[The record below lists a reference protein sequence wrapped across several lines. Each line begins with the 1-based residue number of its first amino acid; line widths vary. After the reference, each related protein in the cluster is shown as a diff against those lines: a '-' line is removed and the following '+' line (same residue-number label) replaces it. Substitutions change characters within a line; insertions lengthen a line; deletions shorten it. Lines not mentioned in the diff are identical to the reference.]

1 MKKLSYLIVL
11 ALILGLVLSGCTLL
25 SNISQVP
32 TTGQSEVSSLTKD
45 DLNFDVDCPAAP
57 AVAGLLLEAAGIDN
71 RWGTGKDGGNYIK
84 EVANHMGPETDF
96 DGVDKCDI
104 ENYRLA
110 VAKFLFDQGVT
121 ELFAVLE
128 TVDYEGTCNKFGTH
142 LGETITLTFS
152 NNVAIPDDDQTAA
165 MTTVYFKVAYRLGYN
180 DNYMIYTAE
189 GNQVTITVVGTFGG
203 PRPEVGDFVTG
214 LRGIVND
221 VNGLPVIVPDDGVEV
236 EGIVTY
242 DLVGEWKLDCFIGNT
257 LHKRFII
264 INTYVGGEITG
275 FCGVGYDPEGN
286 PTGGITGTVVGQSI
300 SMLYDREGYVT
311 HDPDHPA
318 YTAQFE
324 GIIDDCDYISGTWSD
339 YARDG
344 EPWEMYRLYY

>member
-1 MKKLSYLIVL
+1 MKKYVYVIIIVL
-11 ALILGLVLSGCTLL
+11 VSSLVLTGCTLL
-25 SNISQVP
+25 FNISQVP
-32 TTGQSEVSSLTKD
+32 ATEQSGITYLTKGD
-45 DLNFDVDCPAAP
+45 FDVECPAAP
-57 AVAGLLLEAAGIDN
+57 AVAGLLLEAVGVDN
-71 RWGTGKDGGNYIK
+71 RYGTGRDGGNYIK
-84 EVANHMGPETDF
+84 NVANHMGLETDF

-300 SMLYDREGYVT
+300 SMLYDRTGYVSNN
-311 HDPDHPA
+311 PA

-324 GIIDDCDYISGTWSD
+324 GIIEDCDYISGTWSD
-339 YARDG
+339 YARDD
-344 EPWEMYRLYY
+344 ELWEMYRLYY

>member
-11 ALILGLVLSGCTLL
+11 TLILGLVLTGCSLL
-25 SNISQVP
+25 SNVGQVP
-32 TTGQSEVSSLTKD
+32 TSEQSGITYLTKGD
-45 DLNFDVDCPAAP
+45 FDAECPAAP
-57 AVAGLLLEAAGIDN
+57 AVAGLLLEAVGVDN
-71 RWGTGKDGGNYIK
+71 RYGTGRDGGNYIK
-84 EVANHMGPETDF
+84 DVANHMGLETDF

-110 VAKFLFDQGVT
+110 VAKFLIEQGAVEVVVLFQA
-121 ELFAVLE
+121 ELESV
-128 TVDYEGTCNKFGTH
+128 VYEGTCNKFGTH
-142 LGETITLTFS
+142 LGETMTLTFS
-152 NNVAIPDDDQTAA
+152 NNVAIPDDDQAQA
-165 MTTVYFKVAYRLGYN
+165 MTTVYFRDAYRLGYN

-214 LRGIVND
+214 LNGIVDALAN
-221 VNGLPVIVPDDGVEV
+221 PVIVPDDGVEV

-242 DLVGEWKLDCFIGNT
+242 DLVGEWKLDLFIGNT
-257 LHKRFII
+257 LYKRFII
-264 INTYVGGEITG
+264 INTYVSGEITG
-275 FCGVGYDPEGN
+275 FLGVGYDTEGK
-286 PTGGITGTVVGQSI
+286 PTGEIIGTVVSKSI
-300 SMLYDREGYVT
+300 SMLYDRTGYV
-311 HDPDHPA
+311 PNPA

-339 YARDG
+339 YARTD

>member
-110 VAKFLFDQGVT
+110 VAKFLFDQGAI
-121 ELFAVLE
+121 ELFAVLKS
-128 TVDYEGTCNKFGTH
+128 VVYEGTCNTFGTH
-142 LGETITLTFS
+142 EGETLAFTFS
-152 NNVAIPDDDQTAA
+152 NNVVLSPEIIPWPTPI
-165 MTTVYFKVAYRLGYN
+165 VYFYGVSAIGTGPLN
-180 DNYMIYTAE
+180 WTAE
-189 GNQVTITVVGTFGG
+189 GNKVIITTTGGFVT
-203 PRPEVGDFVTG
+203 PRPNVGDIVAN
-214 LRGIVND
+214 LKGIVDD
-221 VNGLPVIVPDDGVEV
+221 VNGLPVIVLGGGVEV

-257 LHKRFII
+257 LYKRFII
-264 INTYVGGEITG
+264 INTYVSGEITG
-275 FCGVGYDPEGN
+275 FLGVGYDPEGN
-286 PTGGITGTVVGQSI
+286 PTGEITGTVVGQSI